1 MAVKKIGTLNKHEN
15 PATNENEFDIENYMN
30 ANWDKI
36 KEVVDNNADELSE
49 TQINKVDKVDGKG
62 LSTEDYTTAEKQKLA
77 GLNNYDDTE
86 IKEDI
91 QDIKSEQTTQNTKLQ
106 ELEDNQIHITT
117 ERASNLNVQD
127 ASGQNAKINVFGI
140 SKQETRSGKNILNA
154 TMSNNVIN
162 GITYTKNS
170 DGSVTANGTATNT
183 SYITV
188 NGASPLELKANTQY
202 RLTGCSKNGSNS
214 TYMLVTNILGA
225 NTHYDTGNGITFS
238 LEEDSDV
245 NVNIRITA
253 GTTVSNLIFYPMLRL
268 ANNGD
273 DSFEQ
278 YGETP
283 SLEYLSEIKN
293 TGDNINIFNLE
304 EYIEFYDLTETGTD
318 EGHNYVAYT
327 TKTYENNKFMQGKFK
342 ANTQY
347 TISFLGRQKQ
357 AVQGQTSGF
366 ALNYTDGTSNIKYVN
381 NDEVWT
387 EYTLTSDKNKT
398 IDYVSMAWA
407 YGGTIWLSNIK
418 LEEGTNATSYSNYGC
433 GNVEITDCNKNL
445 FNIETAMQN
454 YILNDA
460 GIEIASQGAF
470 VSDYILVKKDVNYF
484 SNTRGYTN
492 AGFYDLDKNFIKRDT
507 VAQNA
512 TTIFDDDYYI
522 KLNGKMENIIA
533 FQFERNNT
541 ATDFE
546 AHEEEVKTFP
556 LSQNQKMFEGDY
568 LADDGIHHKRK
579 QIAFDGTENWA
590 LYAGYANNAEKGYC
604 YYLNIADCKIVKD
617 TSISTHFKNVFGAYQ
632 ESVGYIGAFS
642 DNLSVKNKY
651 FISDKENLEKFKAY
665 LAEQK
670 TAGTPVKLEYELET
684 EEIEAYT
691 EEQQTQRDQL
701 QNAKTY
707 KTVTN
712 VFTDNAEV
720 EMNYIADTKTYV
732 DNEINSIKEQL
743 NTINELLS
751 TTTTSAMLLDNMQSD
766 LESEVL

>member
-15 PATNENEFDIENYMN
+15 PATNENKFDIEDYMN

-49 TQINKVDKVDGKG
+49 TQTNKVDKVDGKG

-86 IKEDI
+86 TKEDI

-202 RLTGCSKNGSNS
+202 RLTGCPKNGSNS

-273 DSFEQ
+273 DSFEE
-278 YGETP
+278 YGVSP
-283 SLEYLSEIKN
+283 SPKYPSEIENTTGNVKIMDYNKN
-293 TGDNINIFNLE
+293 FLGIEDSNHTSAGLNWQITDNEVKITGTTTAVYSTSNEIECFIPAGSYKFLAVNGASNLTYRIWLYSSKNE
-304 EYIEFYDLTETGTD
+304 LLKYSMSGEQFTLTENAVKYRLVFDNLTVGNTYNTTFNPMILLQTETD
-318 EGHNYVAYT
+318 E
-327 TKTYENNKFMQGKFK
+327 E
-342 ANTQY
+342 
-347 TISFLGRQKQ
+347 
-357 AVQGQTSGF
+357 
-366 ALNYTDGTSNIKYVN
+366 
-381 NDEVWT
+381 
-387 EYTLTSDKNKT
+387 
-398 IDYVSMAWA
+398 
-407 YGGTIWLSNIK
+407 
-418 LEEGTNATSYSNYGC
+418 
-433 GNVEITDCNKNL
+433 
-445 FNIETAMQN
+445 
-454 YILNDA
+454 
-460 GIEIASQGAF
+460 
-470 VSDYILVKKDVNYF
+470 
-484 SNTRGYTN
+484 
-492 AGFYDLDKNFIKRDT
+492 
-507 VAQNA
+507 
-512 TTIFDDDYYI
+512 
-522 KLNGKMENIIA
+522 
-533 FQFERNNT
+533 
-541 ATDFE
+541 FE

-556 LSQNQKMFEGDY
+556 LAQNQKMLEGSETKE
-568 LADDGIHHKRK
+568 DGIHHKRK
-579 QIAFDGTENWA
+579 QVELDGTENIQIFEFGTA
-590 LYAGYANNAEKGYC
+590 HITTTIFNFMSLITKKNNALKLC
-604 YYLNIADCKIVKD
+604 
-617 TSISTHFKNVFGAYQ
+617 SHFKVLPNTTTTLNTDDNWIMNDSAGNVF
-632 ESVGYIGAFS
+632 ICIKN
-642 DNLSVKNKY
+642 NLASTVEEIKT
-651 FISDKENLEKFKAY
+651 Y
-665 LAEQK
+665 LAQQK
-670 TAGTPVKLEYELET
+670 QAGTPVIVEYELA
-684 EEIEAYT
+684 EEDIEPYT

>member
-1 MAVKKIGTLNKHEN
+1 MKKITYNNKQYVLNDPQYPVEETVTD
-15 PATNENEFDIENYMN
+15 ADMNE
-30 ANWDKI
+30 I
-36 KEVVDNNADELSE
+36 KEVVNYNANESE
-49 TQINKVDKVDGKG
+49 NVKDA
-62 LSTEDYTTAEKQKLA
+62 L
-77 GLNNYDDTE
+77 
-86 IKEDI
+86 
-91 QDIKSEQTTQNTKLQ
+91 
-106 ELEDNQIHITT
+106 IHITT
-117 ERASNLNVQD
+117 EKSDNLNIQD
-127 ASGQNAKINVFGI
+127 CSGQNAKINVFGI

-273 DSFEQ
+273 DSFEE
-278 YGETP
+278 YGVSP
-283 SLEYLSEIKN
+283 SPKYPSEIENTTGNVKIMDYNKN
-293 TGDNINIFNLE
+293 FLGIEDLNHTSAGLNWQITDNEVKITGTTTAVYSTSNEIECFIPAGSYKFLAVNGASNLTYRIWLYNSKNE
-304 EYIEFYDLTETGTD
+304 MIKYATSGEQFTLTEDVVKYRLVFDNLTTGNTYNTTFNPMILLQTETD
-318 EGHNYVAYT
+318 E
-327 TKTYENNKFMQGKFK
+327 E
-342 ANTQY
+342 
-347 TISFLGRQKQ
+347 
-357 AVQGQTSGF
+357 
-366 ALNYTDGTSNIKYVN
+366 
-381 NDEVWT
+381 
-387 EYTLTSDKNKT
+387 
-398 IDYVSMAWA
+398 
-407 YGGTIWLSNIK
+407 
-418 LEEGTNATSYSNYGC
+418 
-433 GNVEITDCNKNL
+433 
-445 FNIETAMQN
+445 
-454 YILNDA
+454 
-460 GIEIASQGAF
+460 
-470 VSDYILVKKDVNYF
+470 
-484 SNTRGYTN
+484 
-492 AGFYDLDKNFIKRDT
+492 
-507 VAQNA
+507 
-512 TTIFDDDYYI
+512 
-522 KLNGKMENIIA
+522 
-533 FQFERNNT
+533 
-541 ATDFE
+541 FE
-546 AHEEEVKTFP
+546 AHEEEVITFP
-556 LSQNQKMFEGDY
+556 LSQNQKMFEGSY
-568 LADDGIHHKRK
+568 LANDGIHHKRK
-579 QIAFDGTENWA
+579 QIELDGTENWA

-684 EEIEAYT
+684 EKIEAFT
-691 EEQQTQRDQL
+691 EEQQAAYDQL

-720 EMNYIADTKTYV
+720 EMNYIADTKTYI
-732 DNEINSIKEQL
+732 DNKYNSLAQQILEIVGGN
-743 NTINELLS
+743 
-751 TTTTSAMLLDNMQSD
+751 
-766 LESEVL
+766 

>member
-1 MAVKKIGTLNKHEN
+1 MKKITYNNKQYVLNDPQYPVEETVTD
-15 PATNENEFDIENYMN
+15 ADMNE
-30 ANWDKI
+30 I
-36 KEVVDNNADELSE
+36 KEVVNYNANESE
-49 TQINKVDKVDGKG
+49 NVKDA
-62 LSTEDYTTAEKQKLA
+62 L
-77 GLNNYDDTE
+77 
-86 IKEDI
+86 
-91 QDIKSEQTTQNTKLQ
+91 
-106 ELEDNQIHITT
+106 IHITT
-117 ERASNLNVQD
+117 EKSDNLNVKD

-140 SKQETRSGKNILNA
+140 SKQETRSGKNKFDVTKLE
-154 TMSNNVIN
+154 NVENIDSK
-162 GITYTKNS
+162 T
-170 DGSVTANGTATNT
+170 GSFAIKAYGTWIMAEENV
-183 SYITV
+183 SK
-188 NGASPLELKANTQY
+188 LLKPNTQY
-202 RLTGCSKNGSNS
+202 KCIADVTLIESPQNASEGIATLLALNSSSAGSNA
-214 TYMLVTNILGA
+214 ILSCS
-225 NTHYDTGNGITFS
+225 S
-238 LEEDSDV
+238 LIE
-245 NVNIRITA
+245 
-253 GTTVSNLIFYPMLRL
+253 
-268 ANNGD
+268 
-273 DSFEQ
+273 
-278 YGETP
+278 
-283 SLEYLSEIKN
+283 KN
-293 TGDNINIFNLE
+293 TWQLNETKRLESSFTTASDLSIFNMIH
-304 EYIEFYDLTETGTD
+304 YGYHTSDWQAT
-318 EGHNYVAYT
+318 
-327 TKTYENNKFMQGKFK
+327 GKFK
-342 ANTQY
+342 FENIMILEATEEDETFEEYGESPSPKYHSEIENT
-347 TISFLGRQKQ
+347 T
-357 AVQGQTSGF
+357 
-366 ALNYTDGTSNIKYVN
+366 
-381 NDEVWT
+381 
-387 EYTLTSDKNKT
+387 
-398 IDYVSMAWA
+398 
-407 YGGTIWLSNIK
+407 
-418 LEEGTNATSYSNYGC
+418 
-433 GNVEITDCNKNL
+433 GNVKITSCNKNL

-512 TTIFDDDYYI
+512 TTTFDDDYYI

-712 VFTDNAEV
+712 VFTDNAEI

-732 DNEINSIKEQL
+732 DNEINRR
-743 NTINELLS
+743 LS
-751 TTTTSAMLLDNMQSD
+751 NIENQ
-766 LESEVL
+766 VLKLAGGN

>member
-15 PATNENEFDIENYMN
+15 PSTNENEFDIEDYMN

-49 TQINKVDKVDGKG
+49 TQTNKVDKVDGKG

-77 GLNNYDDTE
+77 GLNNYDDTK

-127 ASGQNAKINVFGI
+127 ASGQNAKIKLFGI
-140 SKQETRSGKNILNA
+140 SKQE
-154 TMSNNVIN
+154 
-162 GITYTKNS
+162 
-170 DGSVTANGTATNT
+170 GTPSPKSPSEIENT
-183 SYITV
+183 
-188 NGASPLELKANTQY
+188 
-202 RLTGCSKNGSNS
+202 
-214 TYMLVTNILGA
+214 
-225 NTHYDTGNGITFS
+225 TGNVKITS
-238 LEEDSDV
+238 
-245 NVNIRITA
+245 
-253 GTTVSNLIFYPMLRL
+253 
-268 ANNGD
+268 
-273 DSFEQ
+273 
-278 YGETP
+278 
-283 SLEYLSEIKN
+283 
-293 TGDNINIFNLE
+293 
-304 EYIEFYDLTETGTD
+304 
-318 EGHNYVAYT
+318 
-327 TKTYENNKFMQGKFK
+327 
-342 ANTQY
+342 
-347 TISFLGRQKQ
+347 
-357 AVQGQTSGF
+357 
-366 ALNYTDGTSNIKYVN
+366 
-381 NDEVWT
+381 
-387 EYTLTSDKNKT
+387 
-398 IDYVSMAWA
+398 
-407 YGGTIWLSNIK
+407 
-418 LEEGTNATSYSNYGC
+418 
-433 GNVEITDCNKNL
+433 CNKNL
-445 FNIETAMQN
+445 FNKETAMQN

-512 TTIFDDDYYI
+512 TTTFDDDYYI

-546 AHEEEVKTFP
+546 ENEEEVKTFP
-556 LSQNQKMFEGDY
+556 LAQNQKMYKNSETKE
-568 LADDGIHHKRK
+568 DGIHHKRK
-579 QIAFDGTENWA
+579 QVAFDGTENWA

-651 FISDKENLEKFKAY
+651 FISDKETLEKFKAY

-732 DNEINSIKEQL
+732 DNEINSIKNQL

-751 TTTTSAMLLDNMQSD
+751 TTTTSAMLLDNMQTD

>member
-15 PATNENEFDIENYMN
+15 PATNENEFDIEDYMN

-49 TQINKVDKVDGKG
+49 TQANKVDKVDGKG

-278 YGETP
+278 YGESP
-283 SLEYLSEIKN
+283 SPESPSEIEN
-293 TGDNINIFNLE
+293 T
-304 EYIEFYDLTETGTD
+304 T
-318 EGHNYVAYT
+318 
-327 TKTYENNKFMQGKFK
+327 
-342 ANTQY
+342 
-347 TISFLGRQKQ
+347 
-357 AVQGQTSGF
+357 
-366 ALNYTDGTSNIKYVN
+366 
-381 NDEVWT
+381 
-387 EYTLTSDKNKT
+387 
-398 IDYVSMAWA
+398 
-407 YGGTIWLSNIK
+407 
-418 LEEGTNATSYSNYGC
+418 
-433 GNVEITDCNKNL
+433 GNVKITSCNKNL

-512 TTIFDDDYYI
+512 TTTFDDDYYI
-522 KLNGKMENIIA
+522 KLNGKMENISA
-533 FQFERNNT
+533 FQFERNDT
-541 ATDFE
+541 ATEFE
-546 AHEEEVKTFP
+546 AHEEEVITFS
-556 LSQNQKMFEGDY
+556 LSQNQKMLEGDY

-651 FISDKENLEKFKAY
+651 FISDKETLEKFKAY

-691 EEQQTQRDQL
+691 EEQQAVYDQL

-732 DNEINSIKEQL
+732 DNEINSIKNQL
-743 NTINELLS
+743 NTINQLLS
-751 TTTTSAMLLDNMQSD
+751 TTTTSAILLDNMQSD